1 MVRRVFLAF
10 LVFGVVACG
19 GSPTEPPT
27 EPEDVPGTYNLQT
40 VNERSLPFLTFFD
53 IFGFVDH
60 HITAWSITLNQDMT
74 CSESVE
80 WRDTDFIGRIMED
93 TRTDVCTYTFNDG
106 AITLTFP
113 ADGTILTGSKSGPRL
128 TLTEEGLGV
137 LIYGK

>member
-1 MVRRVFLAF
+1 MIRRVLLAL
-10 LVFGVVACG
+10 LVFGLVACG

-40 VNERSLPFLTFFD
+40 VNGRSLPFFTFFAISGF
-53 IFGFVDH
+53 IFH

-80 WRDTDFIGRIMED
+80 ESQSTE
-93 TRTDVCTYTFNDG
+93 TSLSVETKTDVCTYTYDAG

-113 ADGTILTGSKSGPRL
+113 EDVLTGSMSGSSL
-128 TLTEEGLGV
+128 TIRRDQDV
-137 LIYGK
+137 FVFRK